1 MAAVKVT
8 KRKDLPLSEKVN
20 LLKALE
26 APGVTQVA
34 IAKEFGVSTSQVSR
48 LSKSK
53 DDILKTYEES
63 PNKDRRRQR
72 DGKEKDV
79 GEALYVWYKQIMVDE
94 GARPLGSM
102 LKQKAIELAATDGRK
117 FSPSDGWLSRWK
129 NRYNIVYR
137 RKQEEKESTDFL
149 PDLLDT
155 QEKNKSTD
163 FLDPQDIKKEGTD
176 FLPDLLESFAASDI
190 FCADE
195 TGLYYQGILDKDHS
209 LSGDEPGG
217 KQTEARV
224 TALLCANMSGKEKC
238 PLLIVGKRKHPKCFP
253 KDLTKLP
260 VDYAHS
266 SNALMTGQ
274 IFKLWLQKWDRKLQL
289 TGRHICLLLDNCT
302 AHPSDI
308 ELTNIQLKFFPASVS
323 KPFEIGVIKNWKGHY
338 QSRLYARVIAALDAN
353 ETARFVDV
361 AASITLLDAMYL
373 AKCAWNAVRPETIA
387 KCFQKS
393 GFVKPSTDP
402 DEFVDVYF
410 DSEESVDDVDVYADV
425 ELPETMTVEE
435 FENLV
440 SIDEDLEVVSEMTDT
455 DLLEAVQARKRMRKE
470 VAECSQNAAAENDDD
485 VPGPLTI
492 AQQMQMLS
500 HLRQFIQENGMQSGL
515 PFLHEAERKVF
526 AEVKKA
532 KKQKQSHLQ
541 KMSEH
546 SMIKD

>member
-1 MAAVKVT
+1 MAAAKVT

-20 LLKALE
+20 LLRALE

-48 LSKSK
+48 LVKSK

-72 DGKEKDV
+72 GSKEKDV
-79 GEALYVWYKQIMVDE
+79 GEMLYFWYKQIIE
-94 GARPLGSM
+94 AQGARPLGST
-102 LKQKAIELAATDGRK
+102 LKQKATEIAAADGK
-117 FSPSDGWLSRWK
+117 EFAPSDGWLSRWK

-137 RKQEEKESTDFL
+137 RKQDKKESA
-149 PDLLDT
+149 
-155 QEKNKSTD
+155 
-163 FLDPQDIKKEGTD
+163 DI
-176 FLPDLLESFAASDI
+176 LPDLLESFAANDI
-190 FCADE
+190 FSADE
-195 TGLYYQGILDKDHS
+195 TGLYYQGIPDKEHCQG
-209 LSGDEPGG
+209 GDAPEGG
-217 KQTEARV
+217 KMAEARI
-224 TALLCANMSGKEKC
+224 TALLCANMSGNEKC
-238 PLLIVGKRKHPKCFP
+238 PILIIGKIIHPKCFP

-308 ELTNIQLKFFPASVS
+308 ELTNIQLKFLSPKTASVL
-323 KPFEIGVIKNWKGHY
+323 KPMAIGVIKNWKGHY
-338 QSRLYARVIAALDAN
+338 QSRLYARVIAALDTN

-361 AASITLLDAMYL
+361 AASITLLDATYL

-393 GFVKPSTDP
+393 GFVKPNADP

-410 DSEESVDDVDVYADV
+410 DTEESADDVDVYADV
-425 ELPETMTVEE
+425 KLPENMTAEE
-435 FENLV
+435 FDKLV
-440 SIDEDLEVVSEMTDT
+440 SIDEDLEVTSEMTDK
-455 DLLEAVQARKRMRKE
+455 DLLEAVQARKRIRQE
-470 VAECSQNAAAENDDD
+470 VAESSQNAAAENDD
-485 VPGPLTI
+485 VPVPLTI

-500 HLRQFIQENGMQSGL
+500 HLRRFVQENGMHSGL
-515 PFLHEAERKVF
+515 PFLHEVERKVF
-526 AEVKKA
+526 AEAKKA
-532 KKQKQSHLQ
+532 KKQKLDHL
-541 KMSEH
+541 
-546 SMIKD
+546 